1 MKDSHYKIVRNR
13 RSAKLGVAEEGII
26 VFVYG
31 TLKKGFSNDKF
42 LESSEFIGKAYT
54 KNKFPM
60 YIYKNG
66 PYPFPYMLNM
76 ISRSAELAKGDK
88 NIFTAK
94 QLNVMSEANNVK
106 GEVYKISDETLAK
119 LDWLE
124 GCPDFYFRRE
134 IKVIVK
140 TDKDVCSSDN
150 GTIMTAFCYFL
161 TKGTEPFDQ
170 SSISEFI

>member
-1 MKDSHYKIVRNR
+1 MKDPEI
-13 RSAKLGVAEEGII
+13 L

-66 PYPFPYMLNM
+66 PYPFPYMLNK
-76 ISRSAELAKGDK
+76 IGENK
-88 NIFTAK
+88 II
-94 QLNVMSEANNVK
+94 
-106 GEVYKISDETLAK
+106 GEVYKISKETLEK

-124 GCPDFYFRRE
+124 GCPDFYFRKE
-134 IKVIVK
+134 IKVIVD
-140 TDKDVCSSDN
+140 TKDEE
-150 GTIMTAFCYFL
+150 TIMTAFCYFL
-161 TKGTEPFDQ
+161 TKENEPFDQ
-170 SSISEFI
+170 MPIPEFN